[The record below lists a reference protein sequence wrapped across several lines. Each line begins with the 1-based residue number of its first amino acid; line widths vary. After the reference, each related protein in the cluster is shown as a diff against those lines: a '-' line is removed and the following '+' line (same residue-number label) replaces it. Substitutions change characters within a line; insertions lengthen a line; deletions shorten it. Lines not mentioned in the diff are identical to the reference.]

1 MAALS
6 TLTPEHRAVVVLRYV
21 LEYTPGEIA
30 RALDLPAR
38 DGQLPPAPGAGCAQ
52 GASGRGGLR
61 GERPARDDR
70 APGADRGARTRR
82 GRRGGARVDDGARR
96 LPGSPRSRSCA
107 LTAPGGARAG
117 RGGPDRRHRAL
128 ARGGHGQADH
138 QPGALDTAHLARSGT
153 VAARAGQAPGLQ
165 CPGDLGRLRQRLGEA
180 PGRVDAGELVPAR
193 EVPGRGLCA
202 ARWPR
207 SIPPERSPG
216 GCPSAAVGDPR
227 WYSPS
232 GYRVA
237 YRSGADLR
245 EVAGDGRGDHLLA
258 TQVAP
263 VAPAWRP
270 GHDFQVAYVTRRGAV
285 VVRGGDTGVTV
296 WRSGPHPGRPLALSW
311 SPYGTRLV
319 LVTSAGAWLS
329 LPGQAPP
336 LHIRLPVRGPVLDAR
351 ASPDGRWLAL
361 VRGTPTSGHP
371 GAATT
376 SAAPDRRPDRA
387 GAPGP
392 HGPVGDRRQP
402 ADLGAGLA
410 VAARDLVGRRP
421 VVVRPRRPVGPGSS
435 PSPGWRPSSAS
446 APGHCGLE
454 GWCCAR

>member
-1 MAALS
+1 MSDPLETTARRALTGVRAPGEAAAEERAWTTVRAAYRDRPAPAPARSRRRVALVPVAAVLIGAIALSPAGATVKRIINRALS
-6 TLTPEHRAVVVLRYV
+6 TPHISRA
-21 LEYTPGEIA
+21 P
-30 RALDLPAR
+30 ALSL
-38 DGQLPPAPGAGCAQ
+38 PAPGKLLVSNAQ
-52 GASGRGGLR
+52 GTWVVSANGSVKRLGAWTQASWSPRGKYLAVVSAGTLAAID
-61 GERPARDDR
+61 PT
-70 APGADRGARTRR
+70 GALAW
-82 GRRGGARVDDGARR
+82 R
-96 LPGSPRSRSCA
+96 LP
-107 LTAPGGARAG
+107 
-117 RGGPDRRHRAL
+117 
-128 ARGGHGQADH
+128 
-138 QPGALDTAHLARSGT
+138 
-153 VAARAGQAPGLQ
+153 
-165 CPGDLGRLRQRLGEA
+165 
-180 PGRVDAGELVPAR
+180 
-193 EVPGRGLCA
+193 
-202 ARWPR
+202 
-207 SIPPERSPG
+207 ER
-216 GCPSAAVGDPR
+216 AVGDPR

-285 VVRGGDTGVTV
+285 VIRGGDTGVTV

-311 SPYGTRLV
+311 SPSGTRLV

-336 LHIRLPVRGPVLDAR
+336 LHIRLPVRGPVLDAS

-376 SAAPDRRPDRA
+376 PQLQIADLTAPARPARTVLSGIGVSQPTWAPDSQWLLVTWSAANQWWFVRVTGRA
-387 GAPGP
+387 RIIAES
-392 HGPVGDRRQP
+392 R
-402 ADLGAGLA
+402 
-410 VAARDLVGRRP
+410 VAAKLGERS
-421 VVVRPRRPVGPGSS
+421 GPL
-435 PSPGWRPSSAS
+435 
-446 APGHCGLE
+446 GLE